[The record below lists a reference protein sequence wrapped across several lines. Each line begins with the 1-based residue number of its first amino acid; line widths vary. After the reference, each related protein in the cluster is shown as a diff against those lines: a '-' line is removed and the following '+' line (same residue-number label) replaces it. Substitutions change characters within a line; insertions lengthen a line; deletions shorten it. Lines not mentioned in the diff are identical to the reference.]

1 MATTLPPDVRRIA
14 VVVIIG
20 AVMSIL
26 DTTIVNVALQ
36 TLRIELGAPL
46 STIQWVSTGYLLALA
61 TAIPLTGWAAERFGP
76 KRVWM
81 TVVAAFVVTSGLCG
95 VAWSVRS
102 LIGFRVLQGFAGGMI
117 MPIGMIT
124 LAQAAGPSRMGRV
137 MSIVGVPMLLA
148 PVLGPVIGGAI
159 VENLSWRW
167 IFFVNLPVGIAG
179 LLAARRLLP
188 STPAIGHASAEGHE
202 HPVLDWRGLALLS
215 PGVGAIV
222 FGISEYGAHRTFSAV
237 TAWLPLVLGSLAV
250 AAFVVHGL
258 RTRYPIVDVGLF
270 RSGGFAAAAATVFLT
285 GIALFGSMILLP
297 LYYQI
302 ARGESPLIA
311 GLLVAPQGLGAV
323 IGMYLGGRATDR
335 YGGGRVVIVGLFFL
349 IAGTA
354 IFTQV
359 GATTSYWLVS
369 AALVLRGIGLGGAMM
384 PAMAAA
390 YATLKRS
397 QVPRATPALNVL
409 QRVGGSI
416 GAALLIVILQNR
428 IISSLGVGAQG
439 GVSGNAL
446 SNTARARV
454 AEPLAE
460 AFAHTFWYALALSAA
475 ALIPAV
481 LLVREERKTRRR
493 AVALSAAEAEVGAAH
508 ETRPPAI
515 VAT

>member
-1 MATTLPPDVRRIA
+1 MGAGLPRDVRRIA

-26 DTTIVNVALQ
+26 DTTIVNVALE
-36 TLRIELGAPL
+36 TLRIELEAPL

-95 VAWSVRS
+95 LAWNVES

-124 LAQAAGPSRMGRV
+124 LAQAAGPGRIGRV

-159 VENLSWRW
+159 VQSLSWRW
-167 IFFVNLPVGIAG
+167 IFLVNLPVGIAG
-179 LLAARRLLP
+179 LLLARRLLP
-188 STPAIGHASAEGHE
+188 PGRAVGRAAADGREN
-202 HPVLDWRGLALLS
+202 PVLDWRGLALLS

-222 FGISEYGAHRTFSAV
+222 FGISEYGAHRTLSV
-237 TAWLPLVLGSLAV
+237 VSAWLPLVIGLLAV
-250 AAFVVHGL
+250 LGFVVYGP

-323 IGMYLGGRATDR
+323 IGMSLGGRATDR
-335 YGGGRVVIVGLFFL
+335 YGGGRVAIVGLLFL

-359 GATTSYWLVS
+359 DATTSYWLVGG
-369 AALVLRGIGLGGAMM
+369 ALVLRGIGLGGALM

-390 YATLKRS
+390 YATLKRN

-428 IISSLGVGAQG
+428 IISSLGEGAQG
-439 GVSGNAL
+439 GVSGGAL
-446 SNTARARV
+446 SNAARDRV

-460 AFAHTFWYALALSAA
+460 AFAHTFWYALALSVA

-481 LLVREERKTRRR
+481 ILALEERKTRRR
-493 AVALSAAEAEVGAAH
+493 SAAETAIPADH
-508 ETRPPAI
+508 ETARPAI
-515 VAT
+515 VAV

>member
-1 MATTLPPDVRRIA
+1 MGAALPQDVRRIA

-26 DTTIVNVALQ
+26 DTTIVNVALE
-36 TLRIELGAPL
+36 TLSIELQAPL
-46 STIQWVSTGYLLALA
+46 STVQWVSTGYLLALA
-61 TAIPLTGWAAERFGP
+61 TAIPLTGWAAERFGA
-76 KRVWM
+76 KQVWM
-81 TVVAAFVVTSGLCG
+81 SVVAAFVVTSGLCG
-95 VAWSVRS
+95 LAWSAES

-137 MSIVGVPMLLA
+137 MSVVGVPMLLA
-148 PVLGPVIGGAI
+148 PVFGPVIGGAI
-159 VENLSWRW
+159 VEHLSWRW

-179 LLAARRLLP
+179 LLLARRLLP
-188 STPAIGHASAEGHE
+188 AARAAGNAAAEGQAA
-202 HPVLDWRGLALLS
+202 PVLDWRGLALLS

-222 FGISEYGAHRTFSAV
+222 FGISEYGAHRTFATVS
-237 TAWLPLVLGSLAV
+237 AWLPLALGVLAV
-250 AAFVVHGL
+250 LTFVAHGL

-297 LYYQI
+297 LYFQI
-302 ARGESPLIA
+302 GRGESPLIA
-311 GLLVAPQGLGAV
+311 GLLIAPQGLGAV
-323 IGMYLGGRATDR
+323 MGMNLGGRATDR
-335 YGGGRVVIVGLFFL
+335 YGGGRVVLAGLCFL

-359 GATTSYWLVS
+359 GASTSYWLIG
-369 AALVLRGIGLGGAMM
+369 AALVLRGIGLAGSMM

-390 YATLKRS
+390 YATLKRH

-428 IISSLGVGAQG
+428 ITSSRGEGAQG
-439 GVSGNAL
+439 
-446 SNTARARV
+446 V
-454 AEPLAE
+454 AA
-460 AFAHTFWYALALSAA
+460 AFAHTFWYALALSVA
-475 ALIPAV
+475 ALVPA
-481 LLVREERKTRRR
+481 LLLAREERRSHRHVTGDVPPE
-493 AVALSAAEAEVGAAH
+493 ATPDQQIEAAPVAA
-508 ETRPPAI
+508 
-515 VAT
+515 